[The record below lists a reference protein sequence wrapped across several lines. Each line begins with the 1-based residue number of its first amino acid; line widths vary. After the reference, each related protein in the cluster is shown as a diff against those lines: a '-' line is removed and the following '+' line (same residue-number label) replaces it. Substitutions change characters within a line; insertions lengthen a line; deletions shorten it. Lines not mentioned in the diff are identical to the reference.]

1 MNMSADERD
10 VRLDILN
17 SLLTTPHGDLGEVA
31 RLHEVMRGLDPL
43 FYGHLAAWY
52 WRHGEV
58 RDHREVFAA
67 LLLDSDWPQHR
78 DAGFMLLQELPPHQV
93 SRVVALMKSRGRLPR
108 SARTAVVRYL
118 RRREASPEGFDR
130 AALRNRQALKHLY
143 ASLHIRPSERADAI
157 LFKARPPEGSL
168 SAVLKTIA
176 RETDPATQARLIH
189 AHRIPFP
196 VAVGALKSL
205 TPAALVA
212 LIQVMTPQELMNHL
226 KGLKARGA
234 LAHPAVRQLVEAKLG
249 EGRQDRRVS
258 AYKATRAA
266 EAAGVDAGLSAQLAA
281 VREARLQR
289 HGRIRR
295 DTALLV
301 DKSSS
306 MSEALAVGC
315 QLAALISGATEAA
328 LHVVAFDTLAY
339 RLRARGT
346 TVADWEL
353 AFAPLRAVG
362 MTSVGV
368 GLELLLREGV
378 AVEQVVIVTDEGENS
393 APYLGEVYERY
404 RAALKIA
411 PQVVIVRVGRH
422 CDIVQRILKARRV
435 AVDTL
440 SFEGD
445 YYALPQVL
453 GLLTRP
459 SRLDLLL
466 EILATPLPTRPDR
479 VQAA

>member
-1 MNMSADERD
+1 MTMTAAEQDI
-10 VRLDILN
+10 RLDIFN

-31 RLHEVMRGLDPL
+31 SLHEVMREMDPL

-67 LLLDSDWPQHR
+67 LLLESNWSVHR

-93 SRVVALMKSRGRLPR
+93 SRVVALMKSRGRFPR
-108 SARTAVVRYL
+108 SARTAVQRYL
-118 RRREASPEGFDR
+118 RKREASPEVFDR
-130 AALRNRQALKHLY
+130 MALRNWRVLKHLY

-157 LFKARPPEGSL
+157 LFKDQPPADSL
-168 SAVLKTIA
+168 AAVLKTIA
-176 RETDPATQARLIH
+176 HLDDPAAQARLIN

-196 VAVGALKSL
+196 VAVGALRHL

-212 LIQVMTPQELMNHL
+212 IIQVMTPQELINHL

-234 LAHPAVRQLVEAKLG
+234 LAHPQVRELVEAKLAEAG
-249 EGRQDRRVS
+249 NDRRVS

-266 EAAGVDAGLSAQLAA
+266 KAADVDGQLAGKLA
-281 VREARLQR
+281 DVREARLQTQ
-289 HGRIRR
+289 GRIRR

-306 MSEALAVGC
+306 MHQALAVGC
-315 QLAALISGATEAA
+315 QLAALISGSTEAA

-339 RLRARGT
+339 RLRAEGT
-346 TVADWEL
+346 TVADWER
-353 AFAPLRAVG
+353 AFQPLRACG
-362 MTSVGV
+362 ATSVGV
-368 GLELLLREGV
+368 GLELLRREGV
-378 AVEQVVIVTDEGENS
+378 AVEQVVIVTDEGENT
-393 APYLGEVYERY
+393 APYFGEVYQQY
-404 RAALKIA
+404 RQALKVA
-411 PQVVIVRVGRH
+411 PQVVIVRVGSH
-422 CDIVQRILKARRV
+422 CDIIERGLKARRV
-435 AVDTL
+435 AVDTVT
-440 SFEGD
+440 FQGD
-445 YYALPQVL
+445 DYSLPQVL

-466 EILATPLPTRPDR
+466 EILATPLPTRSDR
-479 VQAA
+479 VAA

>member
-10 VRLDILN
+10 IRLDILN
-17 SLLTTPHGDLGEVA
+17 NLLTTPHGELGEVA
-31 RLHEVMRGLDPL
+31 SLHEVMRGLDPL

-52 WRHGEV
+52 WRHGRV

-67 LLLDSDWPQHR
+67 LLLESDWPEHR
-78 DAGFMLLQELPPHQV
+78 DTGFMLVQELPPHQV
-93 SRVVALMKSRGRLPR
+93 SRVVKLMKSRGRFPR

-118 RRREASPEGFDR
+118 RRREASPAGFDR
-130 AALRNRQALKHLY
+130 AALRNRQALRHLY
-143 ASLHIRPSERADAI
+143 AGLHIRPSARADAI
-157 LFKARPPEGSL
+157 LFKGQPPADSL
-168 SAVLKTIA
+168 AAVLKIIA
-176 RETDPATQARLIH
+176 RETDPAAQARLIH

-196 VAVGALKSL
+196 VAVGALRGL

-212 LIQVMTPQELMNHL
+212 LIQVMTPQEVINHL

-234 LAHPAVRQLVEAKLG
+234 LDHPAVRKLVEARLAEARG
-249 EGRQDRRVS
+249 DRRVS

-266 EAAGVDAGLSAQLAA
+266 DAAGVDAGLGEQLAG
-281 VREARLQR
+281 VREAQLRQ

-306 MSEALAVGC
+306 MQEALAVGC
-315 QLAALISGATEAA
+315 QLAALVSGSTEAA

-346 TVADWEL
+346 TVAHWER
-353 AFAPLRAVG
+353 AFASLRAAG

-368 GLELLLREGV
+368 GLELLRREGV

-393 APYLGEVYERY
+393 APYFGEVYERY
-404 RAALKIA
+404 RECLKVA
-411 PQVVIVRVGRH
+411 PQVVIVRVGGH
-422 CDIVQRILKARRV
+422 CDIVERGLKARRIP
-435 AVDTL
+435 VDTVT
-440 SFEGD
+440 FEGD
-445 YYALPQVL
+445 YYALPGVL

-459 SRLDLLL
+459 SRLELLL

-479 VQAA
+479 AAAA